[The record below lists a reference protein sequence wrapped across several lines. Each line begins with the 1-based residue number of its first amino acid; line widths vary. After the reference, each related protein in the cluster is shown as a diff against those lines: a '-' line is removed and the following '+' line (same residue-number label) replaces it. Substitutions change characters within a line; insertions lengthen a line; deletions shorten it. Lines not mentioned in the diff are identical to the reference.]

1 MIKFQDKVQGYY
13 VSWGFEWQT
22 VDLLFCIFSQHFS
35 KHSEAAII
43 KPDGWKTYPSYVMT
57 RPACAR
63 IFQCQNSYRQAL
75 AVQEIVMLYLEAE
88 MDKFFFYMNEHQ
100 PSHAQFLAILIPT
113 QSAHPIP
120 LCLHLKE
127 PSHRIGQIYSNWK
140 QAGGGGGWKF
150 RKCYMPTTPRQQQC
164 VIPHGRKPGNFPSLV
179 CHFLHS
185 TRFACSNSYCLRE
198 ETVGQHKNH
207 FG

>member
-1 MIKFQDKVQGYY
+1 
-13 VSWGFEWQT
+13 
-22 VDLLFCIFSQHFS
+22 
-35 KHSEAAII
+35 
-43 KPDGWKTYPSYVMT
+43 MT

-140 QAGGGGGWKF
+140 QAGGGGVEIPKMLYAHHPKATAMCDPSWQETWKL
-150 RKCYMPTTPRQQQC
+150 PVLGLPL
-164 VIPHGRKPGNFPSLV
+164 PSQHEV
-179 CHFLHS
+179 CL
-185 TRFACSNSYCLRE
+185 
-198 ETVGQHKNH
+198 
-207 FG
+207 